1 MNQATG
7 YSVYLAYADECLR
20 RRGEDGSSIFQAA
33 GIADVGQLGLGQ
45 RLPEAVLAHVVR
57 RLNRHPRLEGFFP
70 ELGAAVPV
78 TAHGNLGLAFM
89 ACDNLYQVL
98 ELLTRFA
105 PIALPGVRATL
116 HAQGAD
122 TLLRIHTSARYP
134 EFSGAIA
141 QVLLVHIVV
150 SLARLAG
157 QPVEPRA
164 ATLVQREPP
173 RSERFRQWI
182 SAPIRFNA
190 GSDSLTF
197 RGKDLEAPVTT
208 ADPVNLRL
216 LLAQC
221 EKELAQV
228 QTRTG
233 LADRVR
239 EMLALNMAET
249 PTIARVAKRLS
260 LSERTLRRRLQQE
273 GVSFRELL
281 KTVRHDLAVHYLR
294 DTDAR
299 IEEIA
304 HRLGYRDTACF
315 RQAFKER
322 EDLSPRQ
329 WRQKQVSRFRSR
341 EGA

>member
-1 MNQATG
+1 MDQATG

-20 RRGEDGSSIFQAA
+20 RRGEDGSRIFQAA
-33 GIADVGQLGLGQ
+33 GIADVGEIGLGQ
-45 RLPEAVLAHVVR
+45 RLPEDVLAHVVR

-89 ACDNLYQVL
+89 ACDNLRQVL

-116 HAQGAD
+116 HEAGAD

-134 EFSGAIA
+134 EFSAAIA
-141 QVLLVHIVV
+141 QGLLVHIVV
-150 SLARLAG
+150 SFGRLAG
-157 QPVEPRA
+157 RPVQPKA

-173 RSERFRQWI
+173 WSDRFRQWI
-182 SAPIRFNA
+182 EVPITFNA
-190 GSDSLTF
+190 EDDSVTF
-197 RGKDLEAPVTT
+197 RSRDLEAPVTT

-239 EMLALNMAET
+239 EMLALNVAANPSIAE
-249 PTIARVAKRLS
+249 VAKQLS
-260 LSERTLRRRLQQE
+260 LSERTLRRRLRQE

-281 KTVRHDLAVHYLR
+281 KVVRHDLAVHYLR

-299 IEEIA
+299 IEQVA

-322 EDLSPRQ
+322 ESLSPRQ
-329 WRQKQVSRFRSR
+329 WRQRQVSRYRSR
-341 EGA
+341 AQ

>member
-20 RRGEDGSSIFQAA
+20 RRGEDGSSIFRAA
-33 GIADVGQLGLGQ
+33 GIADVGQISLGQ

-70 ELGAAVPV
+70 ELGAVIPV

-89 ACDNLYQVL
+89 ACDNLHQVL

-116 HAQGAD
+116 HEDGAD
-122 TLLRIHTSARYP
+122 TVLRIHTSARFP

-141 QVLLVHIVV
+141 QGLLVHIVV
-150 SLARLAG
+150 SFGRLAG
-157 QPVEPRA
+157 APVQPKA
-164 ATLVQREPP
+164 ASLVQREPP
-173 RSERFRQWI
+173 WVERFREWI
-182 SAPIRFNA
+182 SVPIRFNA
-190 GSDSLTF
+190 ETDSLTF
-197 RGKDLEAPVTT
+197 RSKDLQAPVTT

-233 LADRVR
+233 LAERVR
-239 EMLALNMAET
+239 EILALNVAET
-249 PTIARVAKRLS
+249 PTIAGVAKKLS
-260 LSERTLRRRLQQE
+260 LSERTLRRRLQEE

-299 IEEIA
+299 IEQIA
-304 HRLGYRDTACF
+304 HRLGYRDTAGF

-322 EDLSPRQ
+322 EALSPRQ
-329 WRQKQVSRFRSR
+329 WRQKQVSRYRLR
-341 EGA
+341 TQ